1 MAARVQATPD
11 PNPLQ
16 SPAVLLAEVDV
27 SQQQQQLHDNDVHL
41 EFMWAQQL
49 PRSEFAGAYSVVHR
63 ARRLAPSHGMGLP
76 RNMRLTPERALSLVC
91 LL

>member
-27 SQQQQQLHDNDVHL
+27 SQQQKQLHDNDVHL

-49 PRSEFAGAYSVVHR
+49 PRSEFAGTYSVV
-63 ARRLAPSHGMGLP
+63 AIAVSACGEWSSP
-76 RNMRLTPERALSLVC
+76 RFIVRVD
-91 LL
+91 